1 MIRPSLLP
9 FAPAALTVPAVLAVL
24 AGTCRAQDP
33 ATTPPPPAAAPG
45 AAPAAAPSAAPAVE
59 RPHFRVRRWPQ
70 DRDVPVAIVGGR
82 SLTLGDLA
90 AHIERRHQPG
100 FQEALAKRPEIQ
112 RTLTSDLIA
121 PWVRHFADLEA
132 LRQTYGGEIDDKA
145 LEAAQSE
152 ALKQSFQGWL
162 NDYVEER
169 RQQDRPTELTQDQVN
184 NHLQRYQF
192 AQGLAAEVQGT
203 LDLLEPGKFNRQ
215 ELHAFFT
222 ANARTFGGQVT
233 VQHILVQNRDAGT
246 GILLAD
252 EAYGL
257 ASARLADIKARLKPD
272 GSNFDEVVPRSDD
285 QRTARDRGMLRGLH
299 RHDDRMP
306 AALCRAA
313 WALRDGEVSDVVETP
328 YGWHILKRIEFQQQ
342 VFVLFTDDAMPTI
355 EKIMRRARQEERLF
369 QARAKAA
376 VRLEL

>member
-1 MIRPSLLP
+1 MIRPSLLSV
-9 FAPAALTVPAVLAVL
+9 APVLL
-24 AGTCRAQDP
+24 AGLCRAQEP
-33 ATTPPPPAAAPG
+33 TPPPPAPA
-45 AAPAAAPSAAPAVE
+45 AAPAAAAPAAPAPAAE

-70 DRDVPVAIVGGR
+70 DRNTPVAVVGGR
-82 SLTLGDLA
+82 TLTLDDLA

-100 FQEALAKRPEIQ
+100 FREALATRPEIQ

-132 LRQTYGGEIDDKA
+132 LRQAYPGELEETA

-152 ALKQSFQGWL
+152 ALKQAFQGWL
-162 NDYVEER
+162 DTYVEDR
-169 RQQDRPTELTQDQVN
+169 RNQGRPVELTQEQVN
-184 NHLQRYQF
+184 KHLQRFQF
-192 AQGLAAEVQGT
+192 AQGLAAEVQGA
-203 LDLLEPGKFNRQ
+203 LDLLEPGRFNRQ

-246 GILLAD
+246 GILLDD

-285 QRTARDRGMLRGLH
+285 QRTARENGLLRGLH

-306 AALCRAA
+306 AALCRTA

-328 YGWHILKRIEFQQQ
+328 YGWHILKRVEFQQQ

-369 QARAKAA
+369 AARAKAA

>member
-9 FAPAALTVPAVLAVL
+9 FAPAVLAVL
-24 AGTCRAQDP
+24 AGPCRAQDP
-33 ATTPPPPAAAPG
+33 AATPPPPATAP
-45 AAPAAAPSAAPAVE
+45 APAATPAAE

-70 DRDVPVAIVGGR
+70 DRDVPLAIVGGR

-132 LRQTYGGEIDDKA
+132 LRQAYGGEIEEKA

-152 ALKQSFQGWL
+152 ALRQAFQQWL
-162 NDYVEER
+162 DGYVEDR
-169 RQQDRPTELTQDQVN
+169 KQQNRPTELTQDQVN
-184 NHLQRYQF
+184 SHLQRFQF
-192 AQGLAAEVQGT
+192 AQGLAAEVQGM

-215 ELHAFFT
+215 ELHAYFT

-246 GILLAD
+246 GILLDDA
-252 EAYGL
+252 AYGL
-257 ASARLADIKARLKPD
+257 ASARLADVKARLKPD

-285 QRTARDRGMLRGLH
+285 QRTARDRGLLRGLH

-313 WALRDGEVSDVVETP
+313 WALNDGEVSDVVETP

-355 EKIMRRARQEERLF
+355 EKVMRRARQEERLF
-369 QARAKAA
+369 AARAKAG

>member
-1 MIRPSLLP
+1 MIRPSLPP
-9 FAPAALTVPAVLAVL
+9 FAPAALTLPAVLAVL

-33 ATTPPPPAAAPG
+33 ATSPPPPA
-45 AAPAAAPSAAPAVE
+45 AAPAAAPSAAAAAE

-100 FQEALAKRPEIQ
+100 FQDALANRPEIQ

-121 PWVRHFADLEA
+121 PWARHFADLEA

-145 LEAAQSE
+145 LETAQSE
-152 ALKQSFQGWL
+152 ALKRSFQQWL
-162 NDYVEER
+162 NGYVEDR
-169 RQQDRPTELTQDQVN
+169 RQQGRPAELTQDQVN
-184 NHLQRYQF
+184 GHLQRYQF
-192 AQGLAAEVQGT
+192 AQGLGAEVQGM

-222 ANARTFGGQVT
+222 GNARAFGGQVT

-285 QRTARDRGMLRGLH
+285 QRTARDRGLLRGLH
-299 RHDDRMP
+299 RYDERMP

-313 WALRDGEVSDVVETP
+313 WDLRDGEVSDVVETP
-328 YGWHILKRIEFQQQ
+328 YGWHILKRVEFQQQ
-342 VFVLFTDDAMPTI
+342 VFMLFTDDAMPTI
-355 EKIMRRARQEERLF
+355 EDIMRRARQENRLF
-369 QARAKAA
+369 EARAKAA
-376 VRLEL
+376 VRLEI